1 MKAKLV
7 VNKNI
12 GNEVSSINNKK
23 VILSINSAAYKYCQN
38 MNEINNQ
45 NENGYTPVYCS
56 ILDENIQALNE
67 LLILGANPNIPNIL
81 GETPLYLSVDKSN
94 LDALIILLQYNADCN
109 IITKRGNTPLHLAIQ
124 KNEENI
130 IQILLRNN
138 ADPNIKNNLYGQTA
152 THLAII
158 NKYDDDILNLFKE
171 NKADIFQVNDKF
183 NKTPFDYAK
192 ESKDENYI
200 NLILKIFG
208 NNNNNSNNN
217 YIEKQLQTWNK
228 KKTSKNKPNEYRY
241 LNEDK
246 IINNTDRSKYKNK
259 LNDNYYNEN
268 NIKNSNDK
276 SKNTNQNKANDF
288 NISYNLYSNKYSIST
303 ETNKNEFK
311 LDENTSSNP
320 TNKSKVK
327 EKTTSDKNI
336 YTHGRAIIS
345 SDLHSN
351 NIQIKE
357 LNNSSERTFKSKKSS
372 TEFLAEDIN
381 DINNIDIISYKQND
395 DDASENKENININNK
410 KFRDSEKSNSNSNNS
425 NISNNNASN
434 NIGFSLSSNKNNSP
448 KNNNLYESNS
458 LCANRKIIKSIIN
471 DTVKKIVIKT
481 ISSNEDDNSTSNIN
495 LLSKDSEHNYNM
507 NSNTEDIKKDLN
519 EQIQINEQINI
530 NNNNNEKNTK
540 HKIELNTNNFEDNT
554 VNLYENGTTS
564 FLLYNNKNSNEQ
576 NNTNS
581 IMLNNIVNN
590 NLNEN
595 KSINISNIYDEVNLN
610 TNSSNMNKANA
621 NEYIADNNINRNK
634 TINLNNINLDMNQN
648 NNNTHNTNNN
658 MVNFNINSINLNN
671 NDKDNMFL
679 TSTHSHIFSDLQG
692 NTNTNN
698 YNLTNNNIELSYS
711 RNQQSEEEEN
721 NNSNLFKNSEINTF
735 KEYKDKSQSN
745 IFTESNSHIDIN
757 IVDPNKNDLDN
768 DNDNYDNRKTNKSI
782 YNNNLY
788 KNSNSITSNNMHGS
802 NGTIK
807 INTDNFHQ
815 KKKSNGKVSKILNNQ
830 SQSKKE
836 INSSVSIKKSKSFVD
851 STQKKSNF
859 NRSLYSPSEIKRLNQ
874 NNPEQ
879 KNTTKNNQIYKKHH
893 RQLSYHL
900 NYKSGL
906 NNKEKEPENYN
917 LNIINYNYEENKE
930 NFNENTNN
938 PINRSSTSNNE
949 IIYYNKN
956 NITNSLYKSNKSK
969 KINSNQENKSK
980 NKINSQSKKYISS
993 NNYNPVDSINK
1004 EPSIYPTNKTIAST
1018 INQNQNNTV
1027 THQIKELKSNY
1038 KFNKKDKFA
1047 SIVNTINNTTLS
1059 TINRQKNSPS
1069 NRQSKNNNIK
1079 HIPINQNRN
1088 GINHNCSKFHTHNYN
1103 NYNDEIN
1110 GLEEE
1115 DDEDYFDSDKL
1126 KNIPTNILLRLRDW
1140 LISCDLLCYYNLFI
1154 SKNMYDIDSYIKA
1167 LQEGS
1172 ISISY
1177 RDIEKLGIK
1186 KPGHIYR
1193 LLIRLELD
1201 AGLIDINL
1209 FNYILEKISYNT
1221 YSTTLALTSSINDI
1235 NCCGINVCPNECKN
1249 NKYGNS
1255 RKQKYVDVI
1264 YNDLSS
1270 FLRGYNLYKFK
1281 GNFIYNGFDK
1291 IEYVI
1296 IQLFSKYSFNKR
1308 ILNDHLHVY
1317 IEKDKSKLLNRLYLA
1332 KASISRECGIE
1343 IDEEEMNKIT
1353 NFSHKKNKNNRYNNY
1368 YNSNSQKRSYSN
1380 YYFSGSSIQRSSS
1393 CYNNSNNNTINNDN
1407 NNICQIF

>member
-45 NENGYTPVYCS
+45 NENGYKPVYCS
-56 ILDENIQALNE
+56 ILEENIQALNE

-94 LDALIILLQYNADCN
+94 LDALIILLQHNADCN
-109 IITKRGNTPLHLAIQ
+109 ISTKRGNTPLHLAIQ

-158 NKYDDDILNLFKE
+158 NKYDDDILNLLKE
-171 NKADIFQVNDKF
+171 KKADIFNIKDKF

-208 NNNNNSNNN
+208 KNNNNSNNN
-217 YIEKQLQTWNK
+217 YIEKQMQTWNK

-246 IINNTDRSKYKNK
+246 IINNTDRNKYINK
-259 LNDNYYNEN
+259 LNDNYSNEN
-268 NIKNSNDK
+268 NIINSRDKNK
-276 SKNTNQNKANDF
+276 SISQNNVNDF
-288 NISYNLYSNKYSIST
+288 NISYNLYSNKNSIST
-303 ETNKNEFK
+303 ETNKNEFR

-320 TNKSKVK
+320 TNKSMVK
-327 EKTTSDKNI
+327 EKTTSNKNI
-336 YTHGRAIIS
+336 YTHGRTIIS

-372 TEFLAEDIN
+372 TEFLAEGLN
-381 DINNIDIISYKQND
+381 DINNIDIISYKQKD
-395 DDASENKENININNK
+395 DDASENKENININNRK
-410 KFRDSEKSNSNSNNS
+410 YRDSEKSSSNSIN
-425 NISNNNASN
+425 SNNNASN
-434 NIGFSLSSNKNNSP
+434 NINFSHSSNKNDSP
-448 KNNNLYESNS
+448 KSNNLYESNS

-481 ISSNEDDNSTSNIN
+481 ISSNEDDNNTSNIN

-507 NSNTEDIKKDLN
+507 ISYKENKNQDSN

-530 NNNNNEKNTK
+530 NNNNKEKKANYNN
-540 HKIELNTNNFEDNT
+540 ELNTNNFEDNT

-564 FLLYNNKNSNEQ
+564 FLFYNNENSNEQ
-576 NNTNS
+576 KNTNN
-581 IMLNNIVNN
+581 IMLNNIINN

-595 KSINISNIYDEVNLN
+595 KSINISNIYDQVNLN
-610 TNSSNMNKANA
+610 TNSNNMNKANV
-621 NEYIADNNINRNK
+621 NEYIADNNLYRNK

-648 NNNTHNTNNN
+648 NKTYNSSNN
-658 MVNFNINSINLNN
+658 NINSINLNN

-698 YNLTNNNIELSYS
+698 YNFTNNNIELSYS

-721 NNSNLFKNSEINTF
+721 NNSNLFKNSEVNTF
-735 KEYKDKSQSN
+735 KECKDKSQSN
-745 IFTESNSHIDIN
+745 IFEESNSYMDIN
-757 IVDPNKNDLDN
+757 IVDPNNNENKNHL

-782 YNNNLY
+782 YNNNLHA
-788 KNSNSITSNNMHGS
+788 NSNSITSNNMHGS

-807 INTDNFHQ
+807 INNDNIHQ

-830 SQSKKE
+830 RQSKKE
-836 INSSVSIKKSKSFVD
+836 INTSVSIKKSRSFID
-851 STQKKSNF
+851 STQKKGNF

-874 NNPEQ
+874 NHPEQ
-879 KNTTKNNQIYKKHH
+879 KSTTRNNQIYKKHH

-917 LNIINYNYEENKE
+917 LNIINYNYKENKE
-930 NFNENTNN
+930 NFNENVNN
-938 PINRSSTSNNE
+938 PINRASTSNNE
-949 IIYYNKN
+949 MIYYNKN

-969 KINSNQENKSK
+969 KLNSNKENKS
-980 NKINSQSKKYISS
+980 NNIINSTSKKYKSI
-993 NNYNPVDSINK
+993 NNSFRNNNAVEYINK
-1004 EPSIYPTNKTIAST
+1004 EQSIYPTNKTIASS

-1027 THQIKELKSNY
+1027 THKTKELKSNN
-1038 KFNKKDKFA
+1038 KFNKKDKFS
-1047 SIVNTINNTTLS
+1047 SIANTINNTTLS
-1059 TINRQKNSPS
+1059 SVNRQKNTSS

-1088 GINHNCSKFHTHNYN
+1088 GYNNNCSKFHTHNYN
-1103 NYNDEIN
+1103 DEIN
-1110 GLEEE
+1110 DLEEE
-1115 DDEDYFDSDKL
+1115 DDEDYYDSNKL

-1154 SKNMYDIDSYIKA
+1154 AKNMYDIDSYIKA

-1235 NCCGINVCPNECKN
+1235 NCCGINVCPNECNN

-1255 RKQKYVDVI
+1255 RKQKYADVF

-1296 IQLFSKYSFNKR
+1296 IQLFSKYAFNKQT
-1308 ILNDHLHVY
+1308 LNDCLHVY
-1317 IEKDKSKLLNRLYLA
+1317 NEKDKSKLLNRLYLA
-1332 KASISRECGIE
+1332 KASISKECGIE
-1343 IDEEEMNKIT
+1343 IDEEEMNRIT
-1353 NFSHKKNKNNRYNNY
+1353 NFSYKKNKNNRYNNY
-1368 YNSNSQKRSYSN
+1368 YNNNSQKKSYSN
-1380 YYFSGSSIQRSSS
+1380 CYFSGSSIQRSSS
-1393 CYNNSNNNTINNDN
+1393 CYNNSKNSTINNDN